1 MYLRDL
7 LDPERYVFMQWKN
20 NLNIDRNSSWTLLL
34 EFYVLW
40 YIRIKC

>member
-34 EFYVLW
+34 EFYV
-40 YIRIKC
+40 YSY